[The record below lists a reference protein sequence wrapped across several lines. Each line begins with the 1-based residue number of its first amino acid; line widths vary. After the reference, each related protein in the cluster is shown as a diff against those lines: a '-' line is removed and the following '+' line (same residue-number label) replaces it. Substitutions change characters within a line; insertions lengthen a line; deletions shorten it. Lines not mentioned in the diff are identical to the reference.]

1 MLSGDRSTDSE
12 EAFMY
17 ERVAD
22 LMTEKVFA
30 VAPRDDLSVISN
42 VLADHDVR
50 HVPVVEDDSRLVGV
64 VSQRDLLR
72 YTLLEGGDSDR
83 DLEGT
88 ALEQLCAE
96 DVMSAAETVE
106 EETPLREA
114 AGIMLENKFGCL
126 PVVRGETLVGIL
138 TESDFVRAAVSRE
151 RW

>member
-1 MLSGDRSTDSE
+1 
-12 EAFMY
+12 MY

-22 LMTEKVFA
+22 LMTERVFS

-42 VLADHDVR
+42 VLDDHGVR
-50 HVPVVEDDSRLVGV
+50 HVPVVEDESRLVGV

-72 YTLLEGGDSDR
+72 YSLLQGSDSDR
-83 DLEGT
+83 NLEET
-88 ALEQLCAE
+88 ALTELRAE

-106 EETPLREA
+106 EDTPLREA
-114 AGIMLENKFGCL
+114 ASIMLENKFGCL
-126 PVVRGETLVGIL
+126 PVVRGEALVGIL